1 MRHWL
6 DRGRHACLCHSLRL
20 CGQRPARTRARCRN
34 RPSRRP
40 EWCGVRKTLNLLA
53 HATQPIA
60 PTSLFEDLR
69 SAIWNTTFKS
79 ICKAHALSHANRRK
93 QTLTHRKAS
102 CGRTTVVRL
111 TEASISGRRVF
122 WGANAL
128 NRMVRRL
135 GEGASSHRFGFG
147 TLERRQL
154 AQSRPGTERCWCA
167 SICHAES
174 VPAARPTQSRYGR
187 QTYTHPK

>member
-1 MRHWL
+1 MCHWL
-6 DRGRHACLCHSLRL
+6 DRGRHACLCHSVRL
-20 CGQRPARTRARCRN
+20 CAQIPARTRARCRN

-60 PTSLFEDLR
+60 PTSSFENLSCATR
-69 SAIWNTTFKS
+69 NTTFKS
-79 ICKAHALSHANRRK
+79 ICKAHALSHTNRHK
-93 QTLTHRKAS
+93 QNGGS
-102 CGRTTVVRL
+102 
-111 TEASISGRRVF
+111 
-122 WGANAL
+122 NAL
-128 NRMVRRL
+128 NRMVVRL
-135 GEGASSHRFGFG
+135 GEGDSSRRFGFG
-147 TLERRQL
+147 THEHRQL

-187 QTYTHPK
+187 QTYTRPK